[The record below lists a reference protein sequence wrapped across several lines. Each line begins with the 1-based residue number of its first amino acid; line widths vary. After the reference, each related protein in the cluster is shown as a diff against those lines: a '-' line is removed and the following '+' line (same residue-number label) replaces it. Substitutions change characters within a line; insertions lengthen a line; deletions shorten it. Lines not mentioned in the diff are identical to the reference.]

1 MTIGGYIMY
10 KPTKRA
16 WIVGLS
22 AGLIIAGAG
31 ANINAQAGQ
40 SYDSSNVGISN
51 RVGEYIKSGK
61 ESDPVAKLTN
71 GLASVSDSV
80 VSKKKAS
87 EDEGIDLIDA
97 SLTDAKE
104 YPQFKGRAVVT
115 TEDNVNIRTKD
126 NTDSE
131 VVGTLA
137 RGGICLVKEIGKEW
151 TKVASGSCE
160 GYIANEFL
168 AYGDDAGKWCDE
180 NGVGRTATV
189 CTATLKVREDKDEK
203 SDCLTLIPEGEAYY
217 VYSVSGEWTEVSID
231 DDIRG
236 FVRSEFV
243 DVKYDNPRAIS
254 VEEQEEMDRIAQE
267 EADKAWL
274 KYLEEQE
281 ALEAEQS
288 AQAEEDNQDQT
299 EVAEADTDTETG
311 IPEGEV
317 ESQQTAD
324 EPGVEGEA
332 ETETETETETAE
344 ETQEAETETETEAA
358 APEASEETEVAAP
371 AGSTGV
377 DLVNFAL
384 QFVGNPYVWG
394 GTSLTNGADCSGF
407 VQSVYAEFG
416 YSLPRTADV
425 QAGCG
430 VEVSLSDLQPGD
442 LLFYWDGYEIGHVA
456 IYAGDGVVVHAS
468 NSRDG
473 IKTSPFNY
481 RTPCKACRI
490 IGQ

>member
-1 MTIGGYIMY
+1 MY

-16 WIVGLS
+16 LVVSLT
-22 AGLIIAGAG
+22 AGLVMAGIG

-51 RVGEYIKSGK
+51 RVGEYIKNGK
-61 ESDPVAKLTN
+61 EEDPVAKLTN
-71 GLASVSDSV
+71 GLASKTDSTV
-80 VSKKKAS
+80 TNSKKKAS
-87 EDEGIDLIDA
+87 EEEGVDLVDA

-137 RGGICLVKEIGKEW
+137 RGGVCLVKEIGKEW
-151 TKVASGSCE
+151 TKIASGSCE

-168 AYGDDAGKWCDE
+168 AYGDDAGKWCED
-180 NGVGRTATV
+180 NGVERTATV

-203 SDCLTLIPEGEAYY
+203 SDCVTLIPEGEEYY
-217 VYSVSGEWTEVSID
+217 VYSVSGEWTEVSVD

-236 FVRSEFV
+236 FVRSEYV

-254 VEEQEEMDRIAQE
+254 VEEQEEMDRLAQE
-267 EADKAWL
+267 EADRAWL
-274 KYLEEQE
+274 AYLEEQK
-281 ALEAEQS
+281 ALQEEAEQ
-288 AQAEEDNQDQT
+288 QAAENAEGT
-299 EVAEADTDTETG
+299 EVADAETDETT
-311 IPEGEV
+311 PEGEAAD
-317 ESQQTAD
+317 QQTAD
-324 EPGVEGEA
+324 EAATDETATDETATDETSTDEAATDESQSSESEETTEA
-332 ETETETETETAE
+332 ETE
-344 ETQEAETETETEAA
+344 AET
-358 APEASEETEVAAP
+358 AAP

-394 GTSLTNGADCSGF
+394 GTSLTEGADCSGF

-442 LLFYWDGYEIGHVA
+442 LLFYWNGYEIGHVA
-456 IYAGDGVVVHAS
+456 IYAGDGIVVHAS

-473 IKTSPFNY
+473 IKTSPYNY

>member
-1 MTIGGYIMY
+1 MY

-16 WIVGLS
+16 WVVGLT
-22 AGLIIAGAG
+22 AGMIIAGAG
-31 ANINAQAGQ
+31 ANFSTQAGQ

-51 RVGEYIKSGK
+51 RVGDYIKSGK
-61 ESDPVAKLTN
+61 DEDPVAKLTN
-71 GLASVSDSV
+71 GLASKSDVST
-80 VSKKKAS
+80 SKKKKV
-87 EDEGIDLIDA
+87 EEEEVDLIDA
-97 SLTDAKE
+97 SATDAKQ

-151 TKVASGSCE
+151 TKIASGSCE

-180 NGVGRTATV
+180 NGIERIAKVT
-189 CTATLKVREDKDEK
+189 TATLKVREDKNES
-203 SDCLTLIPEGEAYY
+203 SDCVTLIPEGEEYY
-217 VYSVSGEWTEVSID
+217 VYSVSGEWTEVSVD

-236 FVRSEFV
+236 FVRSEYV
-243 DVKYDNPRAIS
+243 NVKYDNPLAIS

-267 EADKAWL
+267 EADRAWL
-274 KYLEEQE
+274 AYLAEQKAQQE
-281 ALEAEQS
+281 EAEQA
-288 AQAEEDNQDQT
+288 AQAEQT
-299 EVAEADTDTETG
+299 QVADAETDTPEADEA
-311 IPEGEV
+311 
-317 ESQQTAD
+317 SQQTAD
-324 EPGVEGEA
+324 EANTDETATDETATDETNTDETNTDETNTDETSTDDSQSSESEEATEA
-332 ETETETETETAE
+332 ETE
-344 ETQEAETETETEAA
+344 AET
-358 APEASEETEVAAP
+358 AAP

-394 GTSLTNGADCSGF
+394 GTSLTDGADCSGF
-407 VQSVYAEFG
+407 VQSVYAAFG

-425 QAGCG
+425 QAECG

-442 LLFYWDGYEIGHVA
+442 LLFYWNGYEIGHVA
-456 IYAGDGVVVHAS
+456 IYAGDGIVVHAS